1 MKTIFFIIYLLIFI
15 PLVVLIFNYK
25 YLTKSLKIILYLL
38 AIGFL
43 FNSIEIILASFKIRN
58 VPLFHLYTVI
68 EFVLISLYFYFLTKR
83 DFFKKIIRIFLV
95 IFFVVVVLNKI
106 FLETI
111 DKLDNY
117 TLTIE
122 SIFLLILSSI
132 YLTEYLSDNLIVKIR
147 DYKFL
152 LAIGFMIY
160 FGGNLFVFALSN
172 EFDIWLVHNILLLLL
187 WSIYTLAI
195 IWQRYHTKYGG

>member
-1 MKTIFFIIYLLIFI
+1 MKSIFLIISLLIFI
-15 PLVVLIFNYK
+15 PIVVLIFNYK

-132 YLTEYLSDNLIVKIR
+132 YLTEYLTDNLIVKIR

-172 EFDIWLVHNILLLLL
+172 EFDIWLIHNILLLLL
-187 WSIYTLAI
+187 WSIYTLAF

>member
-1 MKTIFFIIYLLIFI
+1 MRTVFFIISQVIII
-15 PLVVLIFNYK
+15 PLGVLIFNYK
-25 YLTKSLKIILYLL
+25 YLTKSLKMILLLL

-43 FNSIEIILASFKIRN
+43 FNLIEIILASFQIRN
-58 VPLFHLYTVI
+58 VPLFHLYTFI
-68 EFVLISLYFYFLTKR
+68 EFLLISLYFYYLTQR
-83 DFFKKIIRIFLV
+83 DFFKRIIIIFLV
-95 IFFVVVVLNKI
+95 IFLILGVINKI
-106 FLETI
+106 FFETI

-132 YLTEYLSDNLIVKIR
+132 YLTEYLTENLIVQFR
-147 DYKFL
+147 DYRFL

-187 WSIYTLAI
+187 WSIYTFSF
-195 IWQRYHTKYGG
+195 IWQRYQAKSGG